1 MTESRVLRSP
11 LAVLRRLPAPVP
23 ILIVGTFV
31 SKAGSFILPYLTLV
45 LGREFHL
52 AERDT
57 AGLVAAYGIG
67 SLVSIVVGGVLTD
80 RLGRRATLLLSL
92 FGSGVLAVAMS
103 AASSVRAFALLLL
116 LFGFLADLYRP
127 ASSAII
133 SDRLS
138 SAQRASGFA
147 AMRVAVNVGFAFGMA
162 LGGLLLDWSWR
173 LLFAADGLTT
183 IAFGLIVLT
192 RIEETRPA
200 APAAGSAASV
210 PVWRDGVF
218 ALSLL
223 SSLGFA
229 ILVFSFLTV
238 LPLTVT
244 QSAGYPPWVFGAL
257 VATNGVIIAVFEVTA
272 VEALRGFRRLRV
284 AALGMLLA
292 GIGFASI
299 GLVMHWA
306 AFLVAMVLW
315 TAGEILAVPQQM
327 AFVSDWAPPE
337 ARGRYLGL
345 YGATWSL
352 GVALNPLI
360 ALPLHSRLPEAM
372 FWPLHLLLVAPG
384 ILLLPRLDRSAD
396 RPERLRGHAPEPSPP
411 QLPTPSSEP

>member
-1 MTESRVLRSP
+1 MRT
-11 LAVLRRLPAPVP
+11 LPAPVP

-31 SKAGSFILPYLTLV
+31 NKAGSFILPYLTLV
-45 LGREFHL
+45 LAREFHL
-52 AERDT
+52 PERE
-57 AGLVAAYGIG
+57 AAALVTAYGLG
-67 SLVSIVVGGVLTD
+67 SLVSVVAGGVLTD

-92 FGSGVLAVAMS
+92 FGSGAVAVVMS
-103 AASSVRAFALLLL
+103 RAGSVRAFLPLLL

-147 AMRVAVNVGFAFGMA
+147 ALRVAVNVGFAFGMA
-162 LGGLLLDWSWR
+162 IGGLLVDWSWR
-173 LLFAADGLTT
+173 LLFALDGLTT
-183 IAFGLIVLT
+183 IAFGAIVLAK
-192 RIEETRPA
+192 IGETRPA
-200 APAAGSAASV
+200 PASADAAAPGV
-210 PVWRDGVF
+210 PMWRDGVF
-218 ALSLL
+218 AQTLV

-229 ILVFSFLTV
+229 TLVFSFLTV

-244 QSAGYPPWVFGAL
+244 QRAGYPPWVFGAL
-257 VATNGVIIAVFEVTA
+257 VGMNGVIIAVFEITA
-272 VEALRGFRRLRV
+272 VEALRSFSRLRV

-292 GIGFASI
+292 GVGFAGI

-315 TAGEILAVPQQM
+315 TVGEILTVPQQM

-337 ARGRYLGL
+337 ARGRYLGV

-360 ALPLHSRLPEAM
+360 ALPLHARLPEAA

-384 ILLLPRLDRSAD
+384 MLLLPRLARDAD
-396 RPERLRGHAPEPSPP
+396 RPDRLRGHAPDPP
-411 QLPTPSSEP
+411 PLQLPAPTSEP